1 MKVLAFIGG
10 DMPDAKTRV
19 NSSRWKATVRGR
31 KGVFYQSVAM
41 GKGKVNLS
49 SRFKSCPID

>member
-10 DMPDAKTRV
+10 NMPDAKTRV

-31 KGVFYQSVAM
+31 KGVFYQSVAV
-41 GKGKVNLS
+41 GKGKGQPFQQVQVL
-49 SRFKSCPID
+49 PD